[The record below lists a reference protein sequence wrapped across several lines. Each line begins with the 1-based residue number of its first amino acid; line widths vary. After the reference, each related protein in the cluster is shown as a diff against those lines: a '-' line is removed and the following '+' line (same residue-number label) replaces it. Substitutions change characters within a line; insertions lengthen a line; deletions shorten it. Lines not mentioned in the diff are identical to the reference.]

1 VRYRFRGLIRETG
14 KPAEG
19 HVESDTEELAY
30 QALGEHGIL
39 TEALWPDPK
48 PLNLSPVPE
57 RAQEFSN
64 ALDSALDTSSTQVP
78 FDDLTERYKGKRV
91 WVIDRDKIRKNV
103 AQVVDQAI
111 EASLGRADSVAQTR
125 EAVAEA
131 IAGLF
136 KDTTNLTSPANQ
148 VAKNAPAAAGGPVN
162 ASPALEEQI
171 HRLAHV
177 VAQAQNALASIVS
190 AAGRVGSGGGG
201 YGGGPRRYNVQ
212 SSVAGQSQKSVL
224 LEIFKENLELHR
236 SLDPSYQPLP
246 ESAEGAGAPAASGGE
261 AAAGESEVGDA
272 GAGEAGAGEA
282 EAASASGDVETS
294 PPEASSSDES

>member
-1 VRYRFRGLIRETG
+1 MRYRFRGLIRETG

-30 QALGEHGIL
+30 QALSEHGIL

-57 RAQEFSN
+57 RAQEFTN

-148 VAKNAPAAAGGPVN
+148 VARNAPAAASGPLN

-224 LEIFKENLELHR
+224 LEIFKDNLELHR

-246 ESAEGAGAPAASGGE
+246 ESAEGTGASATPAADAVQGGAEAEQGTAEPAGE
-261 AAAGESEVGDA
+261 AAEGP
-272 GAGEAGAGEA
+272 
-282 EAASASGDVETS
+282 AAETS
-294 PPEASSSDES
+294 TPQASSPDES

>member
-1 VRYRFRGLIRETG
+1 MRYRFRGLIRESG

-30 QALGEHGIL
+30 QALSEHGIL

-57 RAQEFSN
+57 RAQEFTS

-111 EASLGRADSVAQTR
+111 EASLGRADSVTQTR

-136 KDTTNLTSPANQ
+136 KDNSNLTSPAGSHG
-148 VAKNAPAAAGGPVN
+148 KSTGGAVN

-171 HRLAHV
+171 HRLANV
-177 VAQAQNALASIVS
+177 VAQAQNAIASMVS
-190 AAGRVGSGGGG
+190 AAGRMGGGGG
-201 YGGGPRRYNVQ
+201 YVGGPRRYSVQ
-212 SSVAGQSQKSVL
+212 SSVAGQAQKSVL
-224 LEIFKENLELHR
+224 LEIFKDNLELHR
-236 SLDPSYQPLP
+236 SMDPSYQPLP
-246 ESAEGAGAPAASGGE
+246 ESAEGASTGGAKDAAEPANDGGTSSSESATASDL
-261 AAAGESEVGDA
+261 A
-272 GAGEAGAGEA
+272 A
-282 EAASASGDVETS
+282 EAAPTEGKPS
-294 PPEASSSDES
+294 

>member
-1 VRYRFRGLIRETG
+1 MRYRFRGLIRESG

-30 QALGEHGIL
+30 QALSEHGIL

-57 RAQEFSN
+57 RAQEFTS

-111 EASLGRADSVAQTR
+111 EVSLGRADSVTQTR

-136 KDTTNLTSPANQ
+136 KDNSNLTSPAANHG
-148 VAKNAPAAAGGPVN
+148 KNAGGAVN

-171 HRLAHV
+171 HRLANV
-177 VAQAQNALASIVS
+177 VAQAQNAIASMVS
-190 AAGRVGSGGGG
+190 AAGRMGGGGGG
-201 YGGGPRRYNVQ
+201 YVGGPRRYNVH

-236 SLDPSYQPLP
+236 SMDPSYQPLP
-246 ESAEGAGAPAASGGE
+246 ESAEGASTNAAKE
-261 AAAGESEVGDA
+261 AAEPVNDGGSPSVATNDVAGGPADDA
-272 GAGEAGAGEA
+272 LPTEGKP
-282 EAASASGDVETS
+282 S
-294 PPEASSSDES
+294 